1 LGGCKVFGAVKN
13 RIFII
18 AVVLSA
24 ALCWQAGWSIENPG
38 IGNPVGPSTIPPSA
52 LSSALVNSP
61 TQIDDS
67 GNLLI
72 TGNVRRGRQFRGD
85 VPYQSPTSFGAS
97 LGSSALSSFLRDSAG
112 PEDLTTYYNK
122 YGTQPYYSPSET
134 VTTMLPGRSEILMP
148 ESTRAATRAQQDTR
162 SEAVDVFGLEPMQQE
177 QTLSDRGAAITYS
190 GMQGA
195 TAQYGPL
202 AQSQLMPESKLGS
215 QTPSFEFGI
224 PFQTNLSPRPR
235 NTEQLQAAQPDMN
248 RQNQTS
254 SVESLSEQIQD
265 LSDRTQSGQWPGLD
279 SATIPGLKQQEKTR
293 EQDKSYN
300 FTPQETDT
308 QNLKPNFG
316 MQTPPYNQS
325 GNGKQT
331 TFDHR
336 GISAL
341 GRFTP
346 SADLTSQKN
355 PFSLKDTNLP
365 AVKDFQT
372 GHGQTEPN
380 AAGIFDRARGDTSG
394 QAGNSQDW
402 EQRDVLE
409 RIRRQLEDLT
419 KTLDAASQSQGPLTQ
434 RRDIYKDINID
445 TATKRQEK
453 LLQYQ
458 PYISEAGS
466 QKISSPLD
474 ELTQQRNFNPS
485 TTPGTGFQLPIG
497 ESGFQNRE
505 PKIVNRQ
512 SGISYDSLSQS
523 KFDQKMRDAEGYMKA
538 GRYYR
543 AASSFSLASIY
554 QPDNPLALA
563 GRGHALFA
571 AGEYVSS
578 ALSISRALAISPEY
592 LQTRVDL
599 ADMLGGENKL
609 AGRIAD
615 LEHCL
620 ARSGSSQFQF
630 LLGYVYYRTGRL
642 LEAKKAIDAVY
653 EKTPESPAVRV
664 MKSTIDNML
673 MHQ

>member
-1 LGGCKVFGAVKN
+1 LGGCKVFFAVKN

-24 ALCWQAGWSIENPG
+24 VLYWPAGWSIENPG

-52 LSSALVNSP
+52 LSSSVTNSP
-61 TQIDDS
+61 AAIDDS

-72 TGNVRRGRQFRGD
+72 TGNVRRGRHFRGD
-85 VPYQSPTSFGAS
+85 VPYQSPMSFGAS

-112 PEDLTTYYNK
+112 PEDLNTYYNR

-134 VTTMLPGRSEILMP
+134 VTTMMPGRSGIFMP
-148 ESTRAATRAQQDTR
+148 ENTRASMRAQQDTR
-162 SEAVDVFGLEPMQQE
+162 SEAAGLFGLESMQQE
-177 QTLSDRGAAITYS
+177 QTLSGRGDATSDS
-190 GMQGA
+190 GVQGV

-202 AQSQLMPESKLGS
+202 AQSQLMSESKLGS
-215 QTPSFEFGI
+215 QTPSFAYGI
-224 PFQTNLSPRPR
+224 PFQTNVSLSPR
-235 NTEQLQAAQPDMN
+235 NTEQSQATQPGIS

-254 SVESLSEQIQD
+254 SAESLSERIQD
-265 LSDRTQSGQWPGLD
+265 LSDKTQSTQWPGPD
-279 SATIPGLKQQEKTR
+279 SATVPGPKQRENIWEK
-293 EQDKSYN
+293 DKSYN
-300 FTPQETDT
+300 FPTQETNT
-308 QNLKPNFG
+308 QNLRPEFEV
-316 MQTPPYNQS
+316 QTPPYNQN

-331 TFDHR
+331 TFDHQ

-341 GRFTP
+341 EKLTP
-346 SADLTSQKN
+346 SADLTSQKTL
-355 PFSLKDTNLP
+355 FSLKNTNLP
-365 AVKDFQT
+365 AARDFQT
-372 GHGQTEPN
+372 GQGQTASD
-380 AAGIFDRARGDTSG
+380 AAGILDKTRSDTSG
-394 QAGNSQDW
+394 QAGTVQDW

-434 RRDIYKDINID
+434 RSNTYKDIEID
-445 TATKRQEK
+445 NATKRQEK

-458 PYISEAGS
+458 PYIPESGS

-474 ELTQQRNFNPS
+474 ELTQQQNFNPP
-485 TTPGTGFQLPIG
+485 TTLGTGFQLPIANG
-497 ESGFQNRE
+497 GFQNRE

-512 SGISYDSLSQS
+512 SSNSFDSLSQS
-523 KFDQKMRDAEGYMKA
+523 KFNQHMHDAEGYMKA

-543 AASSFSLASIY
+543 AASSFSLASVY
-554 QPDNPLALA
+554 QPDNPLVLA

-578 ALSISRALAISPEY
+578 ALFISRALAKSPEY
-592 LQTRVDL
+592 LRTRVDL
-599 ADMLGGENKL
+599 AAMVGGENKL
-609 AGRIAD
+609 AGRITD
-615 LEHCL
+615 IEQWF
-620 ARSGSSQFQF
+620 ARSGSNQLQF

-653 EKTPESPAVRV
+653 EKTPESPAVQV
-664 MKSTIDNML
+664 MKITIDNML